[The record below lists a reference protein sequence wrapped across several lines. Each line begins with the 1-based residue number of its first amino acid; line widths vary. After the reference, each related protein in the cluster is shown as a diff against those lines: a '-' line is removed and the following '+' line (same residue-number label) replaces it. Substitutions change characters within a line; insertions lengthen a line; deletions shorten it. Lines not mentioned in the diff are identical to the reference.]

1 MGETLDDIK
10 ETHVSFAMI
19 HLGHCMREQ
28 DAQETSFCI
37 VLLGISFVPVLISHS
52 LQIKRNVLQETKL
65 ELEILEKN
73 AQEKKL
79 IDEKEK
85 TREEARLNLLKGLD
99 DQIK

>member
-1 MGETLDDIK
+1 M
-10 ETHVSFAMI
+10 HSFI
-19 HLGHCMREQ
+19 WY
-28 DAQETSFCI
+28 
-37 VLLGISFVPVLISHS
+37 FVVPILISHS